1 MRIGIIGVGSIS
13 KNHIHALKQIG
24 HEIVA
29 LCDVLPER
37 CHAANETFGLHAAVY
52 EDYIRMLDEVA
63 LDAVHICTPHHL
75 HTPMCCEALGRNIH
89 VLCEKPFAISE
100 EQLATLEAAVKAS
113 SATIGVCH
121 QNRYNAPIRYAKQ
134 FFEGREIT
142 AAVGSLV
149 WARDKK
155 YYAGGAWRG
164 LWATEGGGVMIN
176 QALHTLDLL
185 GWFCGYP
192 KSVKAHIANDSLE
205 GVIEVEDTAHGIFTL
220 ANGGNFIVHATNAA
234 KANFPV
240 NIMLHEGND
249 TVLITGTNTVLV
261 NGEHIPTEEA
271 QAAVGKAEWGTGHFM
286 LIRDFY
292 DCIEQGKPFPIDFA
306 EGSKVVRLILGMY
319 ESNGEEIAL

>member
-1 MRIGIIGVGSIS
+1 MRIGIIGIGQIS

-29 LCDVLPER
+29 LCDVERER
-37 CHAANETFGLHAAVY
+37 CKAACETFGLSAAIY
-52 EDYIRMLDEVA
+52 EDYIKMLDEVA

-75 HTPMCCEALGRNIH
+75 HTPMCCEALKRNIH

-134 FFEGREIT
+134 FLEGREIT
-142 AAVGSLV
+142 AATGALL
-149 WARDKK
+149 WARGKK
-155 YYAGGAWRG
+155 YYDGGEWRG
-164 LWATEGGGVMIN
+164 KWDTEGGGVMIN

-185 GWFCGYP
+185 QWFCGYP
-192 KSVKAHIANDSLE
+192 TSVKAHIANDTLE
-205 GVIEVEDTAHGIFTL
+205 GIIEVEDTAHGIFTL
-220 ANGGNFIVHATNAA
+220 PNGGKFIIDATNAA
-234 KANFPV
+234 AANFPV
-240 NIMLHEGND
+240 NIMLHAGDDN
-249 TVLITGTNTVLV
+249 VLISGTNTVLV
-261 NGEHIPTEEA
+261 NGELIPTEEA

-292 DCIEQGKPFPIDFA
+292 DCIENGRHFPIDFD
-306 EGSKVVRLILGMY
+306 EGSRVVRMILKMY
-319 ESNGEEIAL
+319 ESNGQALAL